1 MADINQVILV
11 GRLVRDI
18 DVGYSKTSNFP
29 IGKFTIA
36 INRRRKNGDNWVD
49 EANYFDVTL
58 MGTIA
63 EKLKPY
69 LTKGKQVGVEGNL
82 VQDRWEKDEQ
92 KFSKVSI
99 MANNV
104 MLLGGNSG
112 GSQGYAPSNSSD
124 YNQGGYSQGGYTN
137 QNFGNDGNFGGQNFN
152 SAPNESMYYGGDN
165 SSISDDVPF

>member
-1 MADINQVILV
+1 MADINEVILV

-18 DVGYSKTSNFP
+18 EVGYSKTSNFP
-29 IGKFTIA
+29 IGKFSIA

-69 LTKGKQVGVEGNL
+69 MTKGKQVGVEGNL
-82 VQDRWEKDEQ
+82 VQDRWEKDGQ

-104 MLLGGNSG
+104 MLLGGNNS
-112 GSQGYAPSNSSD
+112 GSQGYGSGFSSD
-124 YNQGGYSQGGYTN
+124 SYNQGSYSGQDFSSN
-137 QNFGNDGNFGGQNFN
+137 GNFGGQNFS
-152 SAPNESMYYGGDN
+152 SAPNNNMYYGGDD
-165 SSISDDVPF
+165 SAISDDVPF